1 MTWKLAWSTRAL
13 RPYSKFARPVEHTV
27 SLGKES
33 RVAPVDSHVAPVE
46 EASLMIDGLLK
57 VGLKPK
63 WTVGSLAEAPVVYL
77 NSEMVYEVG
86 AQAAS

>member
-1 MTWKLAWSTRAL
+1 M
-13 RPYSKFARPVEHTV
+13 
-27 SLGKES
+27 
-33 RVAPVDSHVAPVE
+33 APVE
-46 EASLMIDGLLK
+46 SQVAPGKEASVMMEGLLK

-63 WTVGSLAEAPVVYL
+63 WTVGLLAEAPVVYL